1 MAGVALQRMVL
12 ICASLSMVTV
22 HETLFRNQMLR
33 NHAEISVRC
42 RTGTRVFHTP
52 FARQRTAFLM
62 QSLTA
67 ISRFLTSDEATTAV
81 EYAVMLALILMVVIS
96 AVNSVGGTTASRM
109 SDNAAQV
116 ASATGGS

>member
-1 MAGVALQRMVL
+1 MQRMVL

-22 HETLFRNQMLR
+22 HETLFRNQMLQ
-33 NHAEISVRC
+33 NLPEVSVRC

-67 ISRFLTSDEATTAV
+67 MSRFLTSDEATTAV
-81 EYAVMLALILMVVIS
+81 EYAVMLTMILVAIIIGVTS
-96 AVNSVGGTTASRM
+96 AGGGVSAWW
-109 SDNAAQV
+109 DNIRTNIV
-116 ASATGGS
+116 TYGS